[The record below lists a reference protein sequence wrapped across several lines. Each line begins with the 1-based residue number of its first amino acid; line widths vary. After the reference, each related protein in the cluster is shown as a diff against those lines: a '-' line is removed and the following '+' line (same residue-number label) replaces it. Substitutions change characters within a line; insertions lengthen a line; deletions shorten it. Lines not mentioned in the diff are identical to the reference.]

1 MKSTESN
8 LVSKKETLIIRTRM
22 TFIGR
27 IAQFLRCWKVD
38 ILLAA
43 FFLLLTALY
52 AIFMVTDSV
61 PLPGWVALG
70 LLWMA
75 HWWARGRLTVATPMN
90 VPILGILA
98 LLPVSLYASTDW
110 SLSLPKVY
118 GILLGVAI
126 FYAVVNAIHS
136 IHRVQLAIVALI
148 LLGAAVAML
157 GLVGTEWAE
166 SKLFT
171 IPQVYDHLPRLVKEV
186 PRSIT
191 GGGIHF
197 NIMGGALT
205 FFIPLLASLLWA
217 GREFKTLRFVMN
229 TRLASILRV
238 GYKSLLI
245 LSLVLVSFTLLLTQS
260 RGSYLGVAV
269 GLLALAVWH
278 DRRFLW
284 AIPLIALGFF
294 VMVQVWGGGNL
305 AEFVSRIDT
314 TGGGTLPGRMEAWQ
328 RALYMIQ
335 DFPFTGVG
343 IGTFGPVAQ
352 VLYPFFSTNATI
364 PHAHNM
370 LLTVAVD
377 LGIPGLVLY
386 AALLSSFAF
395 SAWRVYREVTDK
407 WLRALIMGLACGM
420 LAHQVFGIM
429 DAFMLG
435 TKLGAVMWVFMG
447 VAAALYTH
455 RNQLARQSF
464 AAVHL
469 DEHSESNALDAEVDQ
484 QSLDARPAP
493 NRSGNLLI
501 GFGTWVLISLF
512 AIAFVGANPYI
523 SLGIALVGGGCL
535 GYTLTRRYESEDQ
548 APRIEKPA

>member
-1 MKSTESN
+1 M
-8 LVSKKETLIIRTRM
+8 TRKNNCKALSENILG
-22 TFIGR
+22 FAQVLYRRR
-27 IAQFLRCWKVD
+27 ID
-38 ILLAA
+38 ILMGVE
-43 FFLLLTALY
+43 FLLLTALY
-52 AIFMVTDSV
+52 AIFMFTDSV
-61 PLPGWVALG
+61 PLVGWVALG
-70 LLWMA
+70 LLWVVR
-75 HWWARGRLTVATPMN
+75 WWATGRLILATPMD
-90 VPILGILA
+90 VPILGLLA
-98 LLPVSLYASTDW
+98 LLPVSLYASVDW

-118 GILLGVAI
+118 GLILGVAI

-136 IHRVQLAIVALI
+136 NQRVQLAIVALI
-148 LLGAAVAML
+148 LLGVAVAML
-157 GLVGTEWAE
+157 GLVGADWPRTKFL
-166 SKLFT
+166 SL
-171 IPQVYDHLPRLVKEV
+171 PQVYEHLPRLVRGV
-186 PRSIT
+186 TRSIA
-191 GGGIHF
+191 GGIQP
-197 NIMGGALT
+197 NIVGGALI
-205 FFIPLLASLLWA
+205 FFIPVMASLPWA
-217 GREFKTLRFVMN
+217 RREFKTIRFVTN
-229 TRLASILRV
+229 ARLSGILRAL
-238 GYKSLLI
+238 SRPILI
-245 LSLVLVSFTLLLTQS
+245 LSLMLVSFTLLLTQS
-260 RGSYLGVAV
+260 RGSLIGVAA

-294 VMVQVWGGGNL
+294 VMIQVWGGGNL
-305 AEFVSRIDT
+305 AEFMLDMDAS
-314 TGGGTLPGRMEAWQ
+314 TGGNPLQLRMEAWQ

-370 LLTVAVD
+370 FLTVAVD

-395 SAWRVYREVTDK
+395 SAWRVYREVVDR
-407 WLRALIMGLACGM
+407 WLRALIMGLVCGM

-435 TKLGAVMWVFMG
+435 TKLGAVMWVFLG
-447 VAAALYTH
+447 IVAALFTH

-464 AAVHL
+464 EAARL
-469 DEHSESNALDAEVDQ
+469 DEDSESNALDAEVNQ

-501 GFGTWVLISLF
+501 GFGYWVLISLF

-523 SLGIALVGGGCL
+523 SLGIALVGGGVL
-535 GYTLTRRYESEDQ
+535 GYTLTKRYELADQ